1 MKALPGL
8 SFLEI
13 LTEQRKV
20 GNERTLLLGPDKD
33 NLYYVNRLL
42 RWSTCIIAF
51 PFPCRDHI
59 H

>member
-20 GNERTLLLGPDKD
+20 GNELALLLGPDKD
-33 NLYYVNRLL
+33 NL
-42 RWSTCIIAF
+42 SC
-51 PFPCRDHI
+51 
-59 H
+59 